1 MVIDIFADREYNKA
15 KGGEYLMKIVQAH
28 NYFKNDTPYAAL
40 HINSCGYFSEIDCAT
55 GVCRR
60 NGRAD
65 YQIIC
70 ILKGKM
76 HAEINGSR
84 CELSEGQAIIFK
96 PGEPQIYGCS
106 PQSDSAYYWI
116 HFGGE
121 ATEQLLRECGLYEKN
136 CFDVGEDSTDIE
148 MIFNIMAEINQ
159 KSVCYQLRLA
169 ALFTELLTGLARR
182 VVSEV
187 GTQRAARRVY
197 PAIEAMESDTNIQYT
212 VSDYAE
218 MCLMSKYYFLH
229 EFKKVTGRTPMQYKC
244 AVSLEKARCLLR
256 ETELPIKEIAN
267 TVGIPNPLYFGKKFK
282 ARFGVPPAAYRRR
295 FGNASEY
302 GGAVEFGKKSE

>member
-1 MVIDIFADREYNKA
+1 
-15 KGGEYLMKIVQAH
+15 MKIVQAH
-28 NYFKNDTPYAAL
+28 NYFKDDTPCAAL

-55 GVCRR
+55 GVCRPA
-60 NGRAD
+60 GRDD
-65 YQIIC
+65 YQLIC

-76 HAEINGSR
+76 QAEINGSR
-84 CELSEGQAIIFK
+84 CELSEGCMIIFK
-96 PGEPQIYGCS
+96 PGERQIYGCKAG
-106 PQSDSAYYWI
+106 DNSAYYWI

-121 ATEQLLRECGLYEKN
+121 AAEQLLRECGIYEEN
-136 CFDVGEDSTDIE
+136 CFGVGTDSADIE
-148 MIFNIMAEINQ
+148 MIFNMMAEINQ

-182 VVSEV
+182 IESE
-187 GTQRAARRVY
+187 GDMRHAAKKIY
-197 PAIEAMESDTNIQYT
+197 PAIEAMESDTHIQYT

-229 EFKKVTGRTPMQYKC
+229 EFKEVTGKSPMQYKC

-267 TVGIPNPLYFGKKFK
+267 MVGIPNPLYFGKKFK
-282 ARFGVPPAAYRRR
+282 ARFGIPPAAYRRQLKNE
-295 FGNASEY
+295 GGA
-302 GGAVEFGKKSE
+302 GAVEFGKKSE